1 METSNVF
8 ENLSILSIE
17 EKEKL
22 ELLFFELE
30 ISNAL
35 MACTPKKAPDPYN
48 YHGFFQK
55 MWCFIKEGM
64 LATLNFF
71 H

>member
-17 EKEKL
+17 EKEEL

-35 MACTPKKAPDPYN
+35 MACTPKKALGPYN
-48 YHGFFQK
+48 YHGVLPKNVVLHQRRY
-55 MWCFIKEGM
+55 
-64 LATLNFF
+64 ASNT
-71 H
+71 